1 MTEHYRRLER
11 MYLASPA
18 NQKFQDLAIDIS
30 TGCAEV
36 AFDVTPELCH
46 AAGGMHGCYY
56 FKVLDD
62 AAFFAANSLVEDVFV
77 LTADF
82 MVQFFL
88 PVSTGRVTAV
98 GTITKPGRNLL
109 FADAVVNDQEGNE
122 VARGRGSFTRSAM
135 PFDGIA
141 LYR

>member
-11 MYLASPA
+11 MYLAAPA
-18 NQKFQDLAIDIS
+18 NQKFQNLAIHIS
-30 TGCAEV
+30 DGRSEV
-36 AFDVTPELCH
+36 AFDVTPDLCH
-46 AAGGMHGCYY
+46 AAGAMHGCYY
-56 FKVLDD
+56 FKALDD

-88 PVSTGRVTAV
+88 PVPTGRITAV
-98 GTITKPGRNLL
+98 GTITKLGYNLS
-109 FADAVVNDQEGNE
+109 FADAVIEDDEGNE
-122 VARGRGSFTRSAM
+122 LARGRGSFARGTMRL
-135 PFDGIA
+135 DTIE

>member
-1 MTEHYRRLER
+1 
-11 MYLASPA
+11 
-18 NQKFQDLAIDIS
+18 
-30 TGCAEV
+30 
-36 AFDVTPELCH
+36 
-46 AAGGMHGCYY
+46 
-56 FKVLDD
+56 
-62 AAFFAANSLVEDVFV
+62 
-77 LTADF
+77 

-109 FADAVVNDQEGNE
+109 FADAVVNDEEGNE